1 MNIHILP
8 EGLANMIAAGE
19 VVERPASVV
28 KELMENSIDAEATR
42 IIIEVESGG
51 KKMIKVS
58 DNGLGMVP
66 EDARLAFERHATSKI
81 KNSEELEAIKTLGF
95 RGEALPSIGS
105 VAQVRLSTG
114 SAESDVG
121 LEIQFEGAKVI
132 KTKEIARPRGTT
144 VEVGRIFY
152 NVPARKKFMK
162 GDTTE
167 ASHITQVVT
176 QQALAHPEI
185 HFTLTHN
192 GRNILDTLPTEQRLY
207 RIAELFG
214 SDLARELVQV
224 NESSGDYLLEGYV
237 STPVYTRSSRN
248 AQYCFV
254 NRRYI
259 RDKVLL
265 HATQHGYSHLL
276 PKGQHPALFLF
287 IAMDPTLVDIN
298 VHPAKAE
305 VRFAFQQDV
314 HRFVSEGVRNA
325 LRNNEKPSSDSG
337 GEVDFRSAARETLSH
352 KPGPLENERHSHGPR
367 GEYDKTQYRE
377 VAKGLEKLYE
387 KPGLGSQSQTV
398 LPGREQTL
406 VYDQKP
412 TPLSDIIYSDFE
424 ILGQLNNS
432 FIILQ
437 GPRGLVVV
445 DQHIA
450 HERVLY
456 ERFRESCQNKK
467 VEVQMLLFPVAVEF
481 SPQEAQLLEK
491 HLARLKEL
499 GLELEVFGQNGFL
512 LRTVPAMLKNDDHA
526 VLVREIVDTL
536 PRGDNESVL
545 NEKYEEI
552 VIMMSCRNAIKINQS
567 LQSDQIRK
575 LLYDLEQTQMPYTC
589 PHGRPIALQFPMED
603 ILKKFLRK

>member
-1 MNIHILP
+1 
-8 EGLANMIAAGE
+8 
-19 VVERPASVV
+19 
-28 KELMENSIDAEATR
+28 
-42 IIIEVESGG
+42 
-51 KKMIKVS
+51 
-58 DNGLGMVP
+58 
-66 EDARLAFERHATSKI
+66 RH
-81 KNSEELEAIKTLGF
+81 
-95 RGEALPSIGS
+95 
-105 VAQVRLSTG
+105 
-114 SAESDVG
+114 
-121 LEIQFEGAKVI
+121 
-132 KTKEIARPRGTT
+132 
-144 VEVGRIFY
+144 
-152 NVPARKKFMK
+152 
-162 GDTTE
+162 
-167 ASHITQVVT
+167 
-176 QQALAHPEI
+176 
-185 HFTLTHN
+185 
-192 GRNILDTLPTEQRLY
+192 
-207 RIAELFG
+207 
-214 SDLARELVQV
+214 
-224 NESSGDYLLEGYV
+224 
-237 STPVYTRSSRN
+237 
-248 AQYCFV
+248 
-254 NRRYI
+254 
-259 RDKVLL
+259 
-265 HATQHGYSHLL
+265 
-276 PKGQHPALFLF
+276 
-287 IAMDPTLVDIN
+287 
-298 VHPAKAE
+298 
-305 VRFAFQQDV
+305 
-314 HRFVSEGVRNA
+314 A
-325 LRNNEKPSSDSG
+325 LRNNEKPSADSG

-398 LPGREQTL
+398 LPGREQNL

-412 TPLSDIIYSDFE
+412 TTLSDIIYSDFE